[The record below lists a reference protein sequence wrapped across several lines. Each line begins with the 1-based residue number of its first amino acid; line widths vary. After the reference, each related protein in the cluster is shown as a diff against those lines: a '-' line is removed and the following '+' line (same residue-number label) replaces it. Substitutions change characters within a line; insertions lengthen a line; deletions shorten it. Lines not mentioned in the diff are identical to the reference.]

1 MESTDIDLSRNELYA
16 ANTAAICIPYDQEDC
31 EAMYHT
37 ATKKKNNILLTMF
50 SANTVFLSAS
60 SSFKKIRAKTT
71 VSRIEKR
78 RLSAR
83 SVVLTLSFAVNA
95 SASPTNEKKSN
106 ALKKQGKSDTNV
118 SIVITHDS
126 AIVETNSGI
135 STYPTTAANKGL
147 LTM

>member
-1 MESTDIDLSRNELYA
+1 
-16 ANTAAICIPYDQEDC
+16 
-31 EAMYHT
+31 MYHT